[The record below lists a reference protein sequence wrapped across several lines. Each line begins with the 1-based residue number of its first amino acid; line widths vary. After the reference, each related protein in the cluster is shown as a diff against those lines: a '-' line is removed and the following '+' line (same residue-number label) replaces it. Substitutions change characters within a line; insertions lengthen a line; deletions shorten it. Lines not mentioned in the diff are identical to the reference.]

1 MFYTKANVINLET
14 DYVNCSKIVK
24 KTHWLNT
31 QYFPWAQENEIKT
44 TYVKFC

>member
-1 MFYTKANVINLET
+1 MFYTKENVINLET

-31 QYFPWAQENEIKT
+31 HIFLGLEKM
-44 TYVKFC
+44 K